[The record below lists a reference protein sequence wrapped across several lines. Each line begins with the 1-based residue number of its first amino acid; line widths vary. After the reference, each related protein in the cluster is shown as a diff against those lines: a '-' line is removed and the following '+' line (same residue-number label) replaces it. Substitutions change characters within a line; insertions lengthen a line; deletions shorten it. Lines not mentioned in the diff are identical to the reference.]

1 MLLKSTMNFSFAPT
15 TVPATF
21 CILAAL
27 VMAVIGSN
35 PAAALSAAPKKVVV
49 AGAGGQT
56 GKSLFRQLLGDDDF
70 VAVGIVRTQ
79 TSKDTLLEDS
89 SLAIDDESKVVVC
102 DVTDETA
109 VKAALDWNTVD
120 ALCICTSGTP
130 RPTGEMKDGRPV
142 FGFPEGGEPEIVDWV
157 GQKSQ
162 IDAVSEATSSAVRH
176 IVVCSSMGGTDPEN
190 PLNKFGRKID
200 PETGEETGGNIL
212 MWKRKAEKYLI
223 EKSESDSN
231 LKYTIVHPGGLIN
244 EPGNQRELIVGV
256 DDDRVTYGGEG
267 SPRTVPRDDVAR
279 VMMEAC
285 RNPEAYGNRSFDLRA
300 QEPTDGEESVV
311 ATDFSTLLDSLEGK
325 NCDYSLG
332 KSM

>member
-1 MLLKSTMNFSFAPT
+1 MKFSFAS
-15 TVPATF
+15 
-21 CILAAL
+21 ILA
-27 VMAVIGSN
+27 VVTTTIGSN
-35 PAAALSAAPKKVVV
+35 PSVALSAAPKKVVV

-79 TSKDTLLEDS
+79 TSKDTLMEDS

-102 DVTDETA
+102 DVTDEKA
-109 VKAALDWNTVD
+109 VKDALDWNAVD

-130 RPTGEMKDGRPV
+130 GPTGEMNGERPV
-142 FGFPEGGEPEIVDWV
+142 FGYPAGGDPEIVDWA
-157 GQKSQ
+157 GQKAQ
-162 IDAVSEATSSAVRH
+162 IDAVSETTSSSVRQ

-190 PLNKFGRKID
+190 MLNTIGRKKD

-212 MWKRKAEKYLI
+212 MWKRKSEKYLI
-223 EKSESDSN
+223 EKSENDSN

-244 EPGNQRELIVGV
+244 EPGSQRELIVGV

-285 RNPEAYGNRSFDLRA
+285 RNPEAFGNRSFDLRA
-300 QEPTDGEESVV
+300 HEPTDGVESVT
-311 ATDFSTLLDSLEGK
+311 TDFSTLLNSLEDK